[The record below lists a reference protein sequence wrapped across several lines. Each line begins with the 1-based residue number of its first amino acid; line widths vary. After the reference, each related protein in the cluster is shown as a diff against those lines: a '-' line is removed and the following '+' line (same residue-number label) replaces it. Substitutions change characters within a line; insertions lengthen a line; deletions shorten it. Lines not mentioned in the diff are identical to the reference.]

1 MNELQSL
8 FDTYKNTV
16 YEKNLEGF
24 LSIFDKELHVFDMWG
39 QWSYQGLEAWREMAK
54 GWFGSLGTER
64 VVVDFDGVQSTVS
77 DDMGV
82 ATAFVTFTGVSA
94 EGRKLRSLQ
103 NRLTWVIRRKEGAW
117 KVIHE
122 HTSSPLDHATL
133 KAILKR

>member
-16 YEKNLEGF
+16 YEKDLEGF
-24 LSIFDKELHVFDMWG
+24 LSIFDKDLHVFDMWG
-39 QWSYQGLEAWREMAK
+39 QWSHRGLEAWREMAK
-54 GWFGSLGTER
+54 GWFGSLGSER
-64 VVVDFDGVQSTVS
+64 VVVDFDEAQSTLS
-77 DDMGV
+77 GDMGV

-94 EGRKLRSLQ
+94 EGQKLRSLQ
-103 NRLTWVIRRKEGAW
+103 NRLTWVARKKDGVW
-117 KVIHE
+117 KVVHE